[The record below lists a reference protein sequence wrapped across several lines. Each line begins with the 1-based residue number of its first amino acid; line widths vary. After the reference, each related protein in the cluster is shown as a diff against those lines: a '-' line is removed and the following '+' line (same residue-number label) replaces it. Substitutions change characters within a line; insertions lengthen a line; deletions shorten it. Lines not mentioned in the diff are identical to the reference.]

1 MKPEIIAEYIDKI
14 YAFAVKKT
22 FSEQEAE
29 ELSQEILLTAL
40 TAFPNLKDEKIGR
53 ASWRERG

>member
-40 TAFPNLKDEKIGR
+40 TAFPNR
-53 ASWRERG
+53 